1 MANENKQKS
10 IIVSVYKSIRKL
22 IPETQL
28 KGAVKDYT
36 NKDGLYG
43 IIFRNVDWTKLMS
56 KQQEI
61 TKQLQATDWNL
72 SINLS
77 REDDPSS
84 TATGKDRLPLKVSYC
99 YLGKDFREITEVD
112 FEQDIVL

>member
-1 MANENKQKS
+1 M
-10 IIVSVYKSIRKL
+10 
-22 IPETQL
+22 
-28 KGAVKDYT
+28 
-36 NKDGLYG
+36 
-43 IIFRNVDWTKLMS
+43 
-56 KQQEI
+56 
-61 TKQLQATDWNL
+61 QATDWNL